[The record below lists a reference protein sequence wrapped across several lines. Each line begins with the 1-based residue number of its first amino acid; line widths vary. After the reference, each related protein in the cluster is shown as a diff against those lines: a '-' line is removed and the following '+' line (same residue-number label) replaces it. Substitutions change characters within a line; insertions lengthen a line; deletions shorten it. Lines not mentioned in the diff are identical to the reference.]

1 MKKQKIV
8 SILVLIIIL
17 FISPF
22 CYATNPN
29 IVLSNDFNVN
39 TNCNENIVTTV
50 EEFRTIFPQN
60 QYEGNIYNNAESFL
74 NMQKKYNVNAIFAAC
89 VTIVE
94 STGGTNWKAIPKS
107 TYNWFSISGGYNGSY
122 VQTNRKW
129 CKYDSFSQAIDHFG
143 ELIAESP
150 YYFKKGK
157 NTVSQI
163 AVPFSSVGWG
173 KSVNKL
179 MNERLIKL
187 KEISVNQEKES
198 ADDYDKNNQYTIEN
212 LSNKYINL
220 GNAPIIENEL
230 TESNKKQESEE
241 NVEED
246 FAKITNLSNKSMVS
260 EENNDKKDISN
271 NEINKQVIDK
281 LDNESKNNQEAE
293 KQAIKVEDE
302 EKKIEKDDTVAK
314 GKILPQTGINFII
327 IPLTILS
334 VIIGVY
340 TFFKIMKCKEI

>member
-107 TYNWFSISGGYNGSY
+107 TYNWFSISGGYKGSY

-129 CKYDSFSQAIDHFG
+129 
-143 ELIAESP
+143 L
-150 YYFKKGK
+150 
-157 NTVSQI
+157 
-163 AVPFSSVGWG
+163 
-173 KSVNKL
+173 L
-179 MNERLIKL
+179 
-187 KEISVNQEKES
+187 
-198 ADDYDKNNQYTIEN
+198 
-212 LSNKYINL
+212 
-220 GNAPIIENEL
+220 
-230 TESNKKQESEE
+230 
-241 NVEED
+241 
-246 FAKITNLSNKSMVS
+246 TNLFKQ
-260 EENNDKKDISN
+260 DI
-271 NEINKQVIDK
+271 
-281 LDNESKNNQEAE
+281 L
-293 KQAIKVEDE
+293 
-302 EKKIEKDDTVAK
+302 
-314 GKILPQTGINFII
+314 
-327 IPLTILS
+327 
-334 VIIGVY
+334 
-340 TFFKIMKCKEI
+340 